1 MQKTPRRIA
10 SGKGLDVGTA
20 FIYCAEKQGDKIT
33 FRTQRD
39 AFFDIE
45 YSDFTKEMLTKS
57 KVNYIQKEEKLY
69 VVGDEAIKFANIFNK
84 NARRPLS
91 KGIISPSEREAL
103 SMVELIIKSVMG
115 EPKYEREIVYYSIP
129 GPPVDADFNVVYH
142 EKVINSFLVKFGYTP
157 KSMNEGL
164 AVVFS
169 ELDKDGFTGIGLS
182 FGGGMV
188 NMCLSYMSV
197 PIFTF
202 SVTKAGDWI
211 DEQVAVA
218 VDETASRICAIK
230 ESSLNLTK
238 DVGLSKIETALSI
251 YYNNL
256 IEYVLENIKRE
267 FGRTKRMP
275 RIDKPITIVLSGGS
289 AIPKGFI
296 DRFKAILGKVKFPIE
311 VGQVRM
317 ASEPQYSVAK
327 GALIAAMAEE
337 EKGAG

>member
-1 MQKTPRRIA
+1 MQETPRHVA
-10 SGKGLDVGTA
+10 NGKGLDVGTA
-20 FIYCAEKQGDKIT
+20 FVYCAEKQGNKIS

-45 YSDFTKEMLTKS
+45 YSDFTKEMLTTS
-57 KVNYIQKEEKLY
+57 KVNYIQKDEKLY

-103 SMVELIIKSVMG
+103 PMIELIIKSVVG
-115 EPKYEREIVYYSIP
+115 KPKYKGEIVYYSIP
-129 GPPVDADFNVVYH
+129 GPPVDVDFNIVYH
-142 EKVINSFLVKFGYTP
+142 EKVVHGFLTKLGYTP
-157 KSMNEGL
+157 KSINEGL

-202 SVTKAGDWI
+202 SISKAGDWI
-211 DEQVAVA
+211 DQQVAMA

-230 ESSLNLTK
+230 ESTLDLTK
-238 DVGLSKIETALSI
+238 YVGLSKIETALSI
-251 YYNNL
+251 YYDNL

-267 FGRTKRMP
+267 FGRTKKMP
-275 RIDKPITIVLSGGS
+275 RIDKPITVVLSGGS
-289 AIPKGFI
+289 ALPKGFL
-296 DRFKAILGKVKFPIE
+296 DRFKGVLAKVRFPLEIGE
-311 VGQVRM
+311 VRV
-317 ASEPQYSVAK
+317 ASESQYSVAK

-337 EKGAG
+337 EKR

>member
-1 MQKTPRRIA
+1 MPEKPKHIA
-10 SGKGLDVGTA
+10 GGKGLDVGTA
-20 FIYCAEKQGDKIT
+20 FIYCAEKQEGKII
-33 FRTQRD
+33 FHRQRD

-91 KGIISPSEREAL
+91 KGIISPSEKEAL
-103 SMVELIIKSVMG
+103 PMIELIIKSVAG
-115 EPKYEREIVYYSIP
+115 EPKYRAETIYYSIP
-129 GPPVDADFNVVYH
+129 GLPIDADFNIVYH
-142 EKVINSFLVKFGYTP
+142 EKIIDTFLSKMGYTP
-157 KSMNEGL
+157 KSINEGL

-202 SVTKAGDWI
+202 SLTKAGDWI
-211 DEQVAVA
+211 DQQVAMA
-218 VDETASRICAIK
+218 VDETASRICALK
-230 ESSLNLTK
+230 ESSLDLTK

-251 YYNNL
+251 YYDNL

-267 FGRTKRMP
+267 FERVKKMP
-275 RIDKPITIVLSGGS
+275 RIDKPIPIVLSGGT
-289 AIPKGFI
+289 ALPKGFI
-296 DRFKAILGKVKFPIE
+296 NRFKEILTKIRFPIE
-311 VGQVRM
+311 IGQVRV
-317 ASEPQYSVAK
+317 AFEPQYSVAK
-327 GALIAAMAEE
+327 GTLIAAIAEE
-337 EKGAG
+337 EKK

>member
-1 MQKTPRRIA
+1 MQESPGHA
-10 SGKGLDVGTA
+10 ANGKGLDVGTA
-20 FIYCAEKQGDKIT
+20 FIYCAEKQGNKIV

-45 YSDFTKEMLTKS
+45 YSDFTKEMLNKS

-69 VVGDEAIKFANIFNK
+69 VVGNEAIKFANIFNK

-103 SMVELIIKSVMG
+103 PMVELIIKSVIG
-115 EPKYEREIVYYSIP
+115 EPRYKGEPVYYSIP
-129 GPPVDADFNVVYH
+129 GPPVDADFNIVYH
-142 EKVINSFLVKFGYTP
+142 EKVVHGFLAKLGYTP
-157 KSMNEGL
+157 KSINEGL

-202 SVTKAGDWI
+202 SVSKAGDWI
-211 DEQVAVA
+211 DQQVAMA

-230 ESSLNLTK
+230 ESSLDLTK
-238 DVGLSKIETALSI
+238 YTGLSKIETALSI
-251 YYNNL
+251 YYDNL
-256 IEYVLENIKRE
+256 IEYVLQNIKRE
-267 FGRTKRMP
+267 FGRTKKMP
-275 RIDKPITIVLSGGS
+275 RIDKPIAIVLSGGS
-289 AIPKGFI
+289 ALPKGFLNRLKGI
-296 DRFKAILGKVKFPIE
+296 LAKVRFPLE
-311 VGQVRM
+311 VGEVRV
-317 ASEPQYSVAK
+317 ASEPQYSVVR

-337 EKGAG
+337 ERR

>member
-1 MQKTPRRIA
+1 MQKTPGHA
-10 SGKGLDVGTA
+10 TNGKGLDVGTS
-20 FIYCAEKQGDKIT
+20 FICCAEKQGNKIV

-45 YSDFTKEMLTKS
+45 YSDFTKEMLNKS
-57 KVNYIQKEEKLY
+57 KVNYIQKDEKLY

-84 NARRPLS
+84 NARKPLS
-91 KGIISPSEREAL
+91 KGIISPSEKEAL
-103 SMVELIIKSVMG
+103 PMVELIIKSVIG
-115 EPKYEREIVYYSIP
+115 EPKYKEEIVYYSTP
-129 GPPVDADFNVVYH
+129 GPPVDADFNIVYH
-142 EKVINSFLVKFGYTP
+142 EKVVYSFLAKSGYTP
-157 KSMNEGL
+157 KSINEGL

-202 SVTKAGDWI
+202 SVSKAGDWI
-211 DEQVAVA
+211 DQQVAMA

-230 ESSLNLTK
+230 ESSLDLTK
-238 DVGLSKIETALSI
+238 SVGLSKIETALSI
-251 YYNNL
+251 YYDNL
-256 IEYVLENIKRE
+256 IEYILENIKIE
-267 FGRTKRMP
+267 FGRTKKMP

-289 AIPKGFI
+289 ALPKGFL
-296 DRFKAILGKVKFPIE
+296 DRFRKILTKVKFPLE
-311 VGQVRM
+311 VGEIRM

-327 GALIAAMAEE
+327 GALIAAIAEE
-337 EKGAG
+337 EKR